1 MQEIIND
8 KQIRESLME
17 RSEVLDKV
25 KSLFLI
31 PGHEVMTTKQVA
43 EYFEVSQDVVK
54 KVYRNHK
61 DEIDSDGT
69 MTKSYKDFLK
79 GNDFP
84 LEIEDNVTVQN
95 EQVETKKGSVIITL
109 SNEMKLE
116 VPNRGIRCFSR
127 RAILRIAMLLRDS
140 RVAQEVRTQ
149 LLNVFEKTTDDVKV
163 EDIDDEQILMG
174 EFSKALLSG
183 NTEETIRAFSRIQA
197 FHNRHIE
204 KLTEENDKLKEI
216 NQLLAEGV
224 NLWDN
229 RAVLNAMVRA
239 VAYTRYG
246 GNFTR
251 AWGVYYKRLNY
262 TAGIHVKARQGS
274 GGYID
279 RIEPDEWITA
289 LQVAAAWLV
298 ELHIDVSQVI
308 NETNADSL
316 KQALTE

>member
-1 MQEIIND
+1 MIHKRHRQE
-8 KQIRESLME
+8 
-17 RSEVLDKV
+17 V
-25 KSLFLI
+25 
-31 PGHEVMTTKQVA
+31 
-43 EYFEVSQDVVK
+43 
-54 KVYRNHK
+54 
-61 DEIDSDGT
+61 DSDGVV
-69 MTKSYKDFLK
+69 MKSYKDFL
-79 GNDFP
+79 
-84 LEIEDNVTVQN
+84 TVQN
-95 EQVETKKGSVIITL
+95 EQLETRKGSVTIKLSEDMTL
-109 SNEMKLE
+109 EI
-116 VPNRGIRCFSR
+116 PNRGIKCFSR

-149 LLNVFEKTTDDVKV
+149 LLNVFEKTTDDVRV

-229 RAVLNAMVRA
+229 RVVLNAMVRA
-239 VAYTRYG
+239 AAYTRYG